1 MLVEIPDPMVILGIV
16 LGFLAGAVALFLYS
30 KLRLIG
36 SLQNNNPSD
45 NQRLEYY
52 EKQFIDMK
60 IRLDALNLDNEEPIG
75 EDEMVKIQSEMIKSP
90 SRKGRRSSAMVEKRV
105 PVSRIPNMSSEDSVK
120 HVLKL
125 ITKKPMTSRDI
136 EVTFGGRSR
145 EHVSRLMKK
154 LFDDGLVER
163 NTTNRP
169 YTYSITD
176 SGKKHIGAEE
186 NLVYAVSS

>member
-16 LGFLAGAVALFLYS
+16 LGFLAGAIALFLYS
-30 KLRLIG
+30 KLRLVG

-60 IRLDALNLDNEEPIG
+60 IRLDALNLDNEESLG
-75 EDEMVKIQSEMIKSP
+75 EDEMVKIQSEMVKSP
-90 SRKGRRSSAMVEKRV
+90 SRKGRRSRAVVEKHT
-105 PVSRIPNMSSEDSVK
+105 PINRIPNMSSEDSVK

-163 NTTNRP
+163 DATNRP

-176 SGKKHIGAEE
+176 SGKKYIGEE

>member
-1 MLVEIPDPMVILGIV
+1 MLVEIPDPVIILGIV
-16 LGFLAGAVALFLYS
+16 LGFLAGAVTLFLYS
-30 KLRLIG
+30 KLRLVG
-36 SLQNNNPSD
+36 SLQNNGPSD

-60 IRLDALNLDNEEPIG
+60 IRLDALNLDKEEPLDG
-75 EDEMVKIQSEMIKSP
+75 AEMVKIQSEMVKPP
-90 SRKGRRSSAMVEKRV
+90 SRKERRSRSVIEKHV

-163 NTTNRP
+163 NTANRP

-176 SGKKHIGAEE
+176 GGRKHIGEE

>member
-60 IRLDALNLDNEEPIG
+60 IRLDALNLDKEEPLDEVEMG
-75 EDEMVKIQSEMIKSP
+75 KMQVEMVKP
-90 SRKGRRSSAMVEKRV
+90 ANRKERRSRVMVEKHI

-186 NLVYAVSS
+186 NLVYAVSQ

>member
-75 EDEMVKIQSEMIKSP
+75 EDEMVKIQSEMVKSP
-90 SRKGRRSSAMVEKRV
+90 SRKGRRSRAMVEKHM

-176 SGKKHIGAEE
+176 SGKKHIGAE

>member
-36 SLQNNNPSD
+36 SLQNNSPSD

-60 IRLDALNLDNEEPIG
+60 IRLDALNLDKEEPLDEVEMG
-75 EDEMVKIQSEMIKSP
+75 KMQVEMVKP
-90 SRKGRRSSAMVEKRV
+90 ANRKERRSRVIVEKHT

-176 SGKKHIGAEE
+176 SGKKHIGEE

>member
-1 MLVEIPDPMVILGIV
+1 MLVEIPDPVIILGIV
-16 LGFLAGAVALFLYS
+16 LGFLAGAVTLFLYS
-30 KLRLIG
+30 KLRLVG
-36 SLQNNNPSD
+36 SLQNNGPSD

-60 IRLDALNLDNEEPIG
+60 IRLDALNLDNEEPLG
-75 EDEMVKIQSEMIKSP
+75 EDEMVKIQSEMVKSP
-90 SRKGRRSSAMVEKRV
+90 SRKGRRSRAMVEKHV

-176 SGKKHIGAEE
+176 SGKKHIGEE

>member
-1 MLVEIPDPMVILGIV
+1 MLVEIPDPMVLLGIV
-16 LGFLAGAVALFLYS
+16 LGFIAGAVALFLYS
-30 KLRLIG
+30 KLRLVG
-36 SLQNNNPSD
+36 SLQNNGPSD

-60 IRLDALNLDNEEPIG
+60 IRLDALNLDNEEPVG
-75 EDEMVKIQSEMIKSP
+75 EAEMVKMQAEMVKP
-90 SRKGRRSSAMVEKRV
+90 ASRKGRRSRSTVEKHV

-120 HVLKL
+120 HVLNL

-163 NTTNRP
+163 NTRNRP

-176 SGKKHIGAEE
+176 SGKRRVGVEE
-186 NLVYAVSS
+186 VLIPTVSS

>member
-1 MLVEIPDPMVILGIV
+1 MLVEIPDPIIILGIV
-16 LGFLAGAVALFLYS
+16 LGFLAGAVTLFLYS
-30 KLRLIG
+30 KLRLVG
-36 SLQNNNPSD
+36 SLQNNGPSD

-60 IRLDALNLDNEEPIG
+60 IRLDALNLDNEEPLG
-75 EDEMVKIQSEMIKSP
+75 GDEMVKIQSEMVKP
-90 SRKGRRSSAMVEKRV
+90 ASRKARRSRSIIEKHV

-163 NTTNRP
+163 NTANRP

-176 SGKKHIGAEE
+176 SGKKHIGEE

>member
-30 KLRLIG
+30 KLRLVG

-60 IRLDALNLDNEEPIG
+60 IRLDALNLDNEEPLG
-75 EDEMVKIQSEMIKSP
+75 EDEMVKIQSEMVKSP
-90 SRKGRRSSAMVEKRV
+90 SRKGRRSRAMVEKHM

-176 SGKKHIGAEE
+176 SGKKHVGEE

>member
-1 MLVEIPDPMVILGIV
+1 MLVEIPDPIVILGIV

-36 SLQNNNPSD
+36 SLQNNSPSD

-60 IRLDALNLDNEEPIG
+60 IRLDALNLDNEEPLG
-75 EDEMVKIQSEMIKSP
+75 EDEMVKIQSEMVKSP
-90 SRKGRRSSAMVEKRV
+90 SRKERRSRAVVEKHT

-163 NTTNRP
+163 DATNRP

-176 SGKKHIGAEE
+176 SGRKHIDEE

>member
-60 IRLDALNLDNEEPIG
+60 IRLDALNLDNEEPLG
-75 EDEMVKIQSEMIKSP
+75 EDEMVKIQSEMVKPP
-90 SRKGRRSSAMVEKRV
+90 SRKEHRSRVMVEKPA

-163 NTTNRP
+163 NTANRP

-176 SGKKHIGAEE
+176 SGRKHIGEE

>member
-30 KLRLIG
+30 KLRLVG
-36 SLQNNNPSD
+36 SLQNNGPSD

-60 IRLDALNLDNEEPIG
+60 IRLDALNLDNEEPLG
-75 EDEMVKIQSEMIKSP
+75 EDEMVKIQSEMVKSP
-90 SRKGRRSSAMVEKRV
+90 SRKERRSRAVVEKHT

-163 NTTNRP
+163 DATNRP

-176 SGKKHIGAEE
+176 SGRKHIDEE

>member
-30 KLRLIG
+30 KLRLVG

-60 IRLDALNLDNEEPIG
+60 IRLDALNLDNEEPLG
-75 EDEMVKIQSEMIKSP
+75 EDEMVKIQSEMVKSP
-90 SRKGRRSSAMVEKRV
+90 SRKGRRSRAMVEKRV

-176 SGKKHIGAEE
+176 GGKKHIGEE

>member
-1 MLVEIPDPMVILGIV
+1 MLVEIPDPIIILGIV
-16 LGFLAGAVALFLYS
+16 LGFLAGAVTLFLYS
-30 KLRLIG
+30 KLRLVG
-36 SLQNNNPSD
+36 SLQNNGPSD

-60 IRLDALNLDNEEPIG
+60 IRLDALNLDNEEPLG
-75 EDEMVKIQSEMIKSP
+75 EDEMVKIQSEMVKP
-90 SRKGRRSSAMVEKRV
+90 ASRKGRRSRSMIQKHV

-176 SGKKHIGAEE
+176 SGKNHIGEE
-186 NLVYAVSS
+186 NLVYAVSQ

>member
-1 MLVEIPDPMVILGIV
+1 MLVEIPDPIINLGIV
-16 LGFLAGAVALFLYS
+16 LGFLAGAVTLFLYS
-30 KLRLIG
+30 KLRLVG
-36 SLQNNNPSD
+36 SLQNNGPSD

-60 IRLDALNLDNEEPIG
+60 IRLDALNLDNEGPLG
-75 EDEMVKIQSEMIKSP
+75 EAEMVKIQSEMVKP
-90 SRKGRRSSAMVEKRV
+90 ASRKGRRSRSMIQKHV
-105 PVSRIPNMSSEDSVK
+105 PVSRVPNMSSEDSVK

-176 SGKKHIGAEE
+176 SGKNHIGEE

>member
-1 MLVEIPDPMVILGIV
+1 MLVEIPDPIIILGIV
-16 LGFLAGAVALFLYS
+16 LGFLAGAVTLFLYS
-30 KLRLIG
+30 KLRLVG
-36 SLQNNNPSD
+36 SLQNNGPSD

-60 IRLDALNLDNEEPIG
+60 IRLDALNLDNEEPLDG
-75 EDEMVKIQSEMIKSP
+75 DEMVKIQSEMVKP
-90 SRKGRRSSAMVEKRV
+90 ASRKARRSRSIIEKHV

-163 NTTNRP
+163 NTANRP

-176 SGKKHIGAEE
+176 SGKKHIGEE

>member
-16 LGFLAGAVALFLYS
+16 LGFLAGAIALFLYS
-30 KLRLIG
+30 KLRLVG

-60 IRLDALNLDNEEPIG
+60 IRLDALNLDNEESLG
-75 EDEMVKIQSEMIKSP
+75 EDEMVKIQSEMVKSP
-90 SRKGRRSSAMVEKRV
+90 SRKGRRSRAMVEKHM

-169 YTYSITD
+169 YSYSITD
-176 SGKKHIGAEE
+176 SGKKHIGEE

>member
-60 IRLDALNLDNEEPIG
+60 IRLDALNLDNEEPLG
-75 EDEMVKIQSEMIKSP
+75 EDEMVKIQSEMVKSP
-90 SRKGRRSSAMVEKRV
+90 SRKERRSRVMVEKHT

-125 ITKKPMTSRDI
+125 ITKKSMTSRDI

-163 NTTNRP
+163 NTANRP

-176 SGKKHIGAEE
+176 SGRKHIGEE

>member
-30 KLRLIG
+30 KLRLVG
-36 SLQNNNPSD
+36 SLQNNGPSD

-60 IRLDALNLDNEEPIG
+60 IRLDALNLDNEEPLG
-75 EDEMVKIQSEMIKSP
+75 EDEMVKIQSEMVKSP
-90 SRKGRRSSAMVEKRV
+90 SRKERRSRAMVEKRV
-105 PVSRIPNMSSEDSVK
+105 LVSRIPNMSSEDSVK

-163 NTTNRP
+163 DATNRP

-176 SGKKHIGAEE
+176 SGKKHIGEE

>member
-30 KLRLIG
+30 KLRLVG
-36 SLQNNNPSD
+36 SLQNNGPSD

-60 IRLDALNLDNEEPIG
+60 IRLDALNLDNEEPLG
-75 EDEMVKIQSEMIKSP
+75 EDEMVKIQSEMVKSP
-90 SRKGRRSSAMVEKRV
+90 SRKGRRSRAMVEKHM

-163 NTTNRP
+163 DATNRP

-176 SGKKHIGAEE
+176 SGRKHIDEE

>member
-1 MLVEIPDPMVILGIV
+1 MLVEIPDPIIILGIV
-16 LGFLAGAVALFLYS
+16 LGFLAGAVTLFLYS

-36 SLQNNNPSD
+36 SLQNNGPSD

-60 IRLDALNLDNEEPIG
+60 IRLDALNLDQEESLDG
-75 EDEMVKIQSEMIKSP
+75 DEMVKIQSEMVKP
-90 SRKGRRSSAMVEKRV
+90 ASRKGRRSRAMIQKHV
-105 PVSRIPNMSSEDSVK
+105 PVSRVPNMSSEDSVK

-176 SGKKHIGAEE
+176 NGKNHIGEE